1 MKKLLPLLL
10 LVGFC
15 SGVYGQTADKLIAE
29 GIALH
34 DKNDPEGA
42 IAKYD
47 AALKLEPANYAAMYE
62 KSLSLMELKRYSE
75 SEDLLK
81 TILEDCKDKEYRRLS
96 YVNYGT
102 LLDYQKEPKKSI
114 KVYEKGIKEFPD
126 NYLLYYNKG
135 ITQLGVG
142 DEDDAMESF
151 KSAAARNPYHA
162 SSHNALARMV
172 AGENRIPAILA
183 LLDFLLI
190 ESKGKRAQ
198 GNLEL
203 LNSLIMRGVKKTG
216 EKSTTISIDASI
228 LDKKKK
234 KKDDDFST
242 AEFMLSLLAASNEV
256 PDSLGARTEGDRLS
270 YKLQMLINIIG
281 EEDKEDDG
289 FFKSF
294 YVPFFK
300 EMKKN
305 DLVTIASHII
315 LSSSGDKA
323 IDEWLK
329 ENKDDVEGFYRWF
342 ENYKWVAAK

>member
-1 MKKLLPLLL
+1 MKKLLTFLLSF
-10 LVGFC
+10 VFC
-15 SGVYGQTADKLIAE
+15 IVAYSQTADKLISE

-34 DKNDPEGA
+34 DKKDLEGA

-47 AALKLEPANYAAMYE
+47 AALKIEPTNCAAMYE
-62 KSLSLMELKRYSE
+62 KSLSLMEMKRYNDSE
-75 SEDLLK
+75 ALLK
-81 TILEDCKDKEYRRLS
+81 KVLEDCKDAEYRRLS

-126 NYLLYYNKG
+126 NYLLYFNKG
-135 ITQLGVG
+135 ITQLGIG
-142 DEDDAMESF
+142 DEEDAMESF
-151 KSAAARNPYHA
+151 KNAATRNPYHA

-183 LLDFLLI
+183 LVDFLLI
-190 ESKGKRAQ
+190 ESKGKRAE

-203 LNSLIMRGVKKTG
+203 LNKLIMRGVQKTG
-216 EKSTTISIDASI
+216 EKSTTITLDAGM
-228 LDKKKK
+228 LDKKK

-242 AEFMLSLLAASNEV
+242 AEFMLSLLAASNDV
-256 PDSLGARTEGDRLS
+256 PDSLGAKTEGDRLS
-270 YKLQMLINIIG
+270 YKLQMLINIID
-281 EEDKEDDG
+281 EEDKKDKG
-289 FFKSF
+289 FFKNF

-323 IDEWLK
+323 IDDWLK

-342 ENYKWVAAK
+342 ENYKWMAAK